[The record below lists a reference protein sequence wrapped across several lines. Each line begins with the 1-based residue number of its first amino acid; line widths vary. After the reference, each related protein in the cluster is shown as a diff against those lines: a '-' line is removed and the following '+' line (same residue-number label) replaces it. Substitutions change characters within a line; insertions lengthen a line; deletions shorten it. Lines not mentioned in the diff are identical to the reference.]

1 MSLKSI
7 ELQIAIPKTF
17 DAGKLTEQKNQ
28 QSMLNHQTAAAQTD
42 QQVMKQRN
50 TVIESA
56 ESEKTKNA
64 GNFSE
69 EESAGDNEQKDE
81 SSSQKELKHA
91 SHPYKGGFVDYTG

>member
-28 QSMLNHQTAAAQTD
+28 QSVLNHQQAAAQTEEL
-42 QQVMKQRN
+42 VHKQRKS
-50 TVIESA
+50 VMDSA
-56 ESEKTKNA
+56 HSEKTNGKDQTA
-64 GNFSE
+64 DSGSPSGGGRKDPEDEKE
-69 EESAGDNEQKDE
+69 EFY
-81 SSSQKELKHA
+81 A

>member
-28 QSMLNHQTAAAQTD
+28 QSMLNQQQAMGQTD
-42 QQVMKQRN
+42 SQVQKQRN
-50 TVIESA
+50 TVMDSA
-56 ESEKTKNA
+56 ESEKTKNEHNTSDED
-64 GNFSE
+64 GSE
-69 EESAGDNEQKDE
+69 EQEHHHQEQNKNDI
-81 SSSQKELKHA
+81 HA

>member
-1 MSLKSI
+1 MKSI

-28 QSMLNHQTAAAQTD
+28 QSMLNHQQAAVQTD

-56 ESEKTKNA
+56 ESEKTRNSRDSS
-64 GNFSE
+64 SE
-69 EESAGDNEQKDE
+69 EKSEDNDHQNASRQEKH
-81 SSSQKELKHA
+81 KHA

>member
-28 QSMLNHQTAAAQTD
+28 QSMLNHQQAVAQTD
-42 QQVMKQRN
+42 QQVMKNRN

-64 GNFSE
+64 RNSSDKEKSE
-69 EESAGDNEQKDE
+69 DYEQQED
-81 SSSQKELKHA
+81 SQQKEHTHV

>member
-28 QSMLNHQTAAAQTD
+28 QSMLNHQQAAAQTD

-50 TVIESA
+50 AVIESA
-56 ESEKTKNA
+56 ESEKTKNTRNSS
-64 GNFSE
+64 GEGKSE
-69 EESAGDNEQKDE
+69 ENDQQEA
-81 SSSQKELKHA
+81 SQQQEHKHA